1 MKINPY
7 EGAALQVLIYK
18 EQAKGL
24 ARNDELYLHEAKLL
38 LAAIHELM
46 REVVPEREH
55 EGTDKF
61 LPEKLADEM
70 YDILVFFYSHFKRE
84 ILQGKIDFNTVWS
97 ANGVGKR
104 SDIYD
109 RLEQQLYNLIDDN
122 RPEAVH
128 HFLRLYFSAA
138 KYSPTPLH
146 LLDIFI
152 KTMNKVVNN
161 RPATLYTTYSEIL
174 ERELTDDEIVRLNQH
189 LERMTRYL
197 RKFLK
202 RDLQPTDW
210 SKESAPEIYWL
221 MLNWMD
227 SDAAFEMLQ
236 KLLNSREKV
245 KSGSLDHTVIHAP
258 TTQEII
264 LYSKR

>member
-1 MKINPY
+1 
-7 EGAALQVLIYK
+7 
-18 EQAKGL
+18 
-24 ARNDELYLHEAKLL
+24 
-38 LAAIHELM
+38 
-46 REVVPEREH
+46 
-55 EGTDKF
+55 
-61 LPEKLADEM
+61 
-70 YDILVFFYSHFKRE
+70 
-84 ILQGKIDFNTVWS
+84 
-97 ANGVGKR
+97 
-104 SDIYD
+104 
-109 RLEQQLYNLIDDN
+109 
-122 RPEAVH
+122 
-128 HFLRLYFSAA
+128 
-138 KYSPTPLH
+138 
-146 LLDIFI
+146 
-152 KTMNKVVNN
+152 MNKVVNN

-174 ERELTDDEIVRLNQH
+174 KRELTDDEIVLLNQH

-236 KLLNSREKV
+236 KLLNSREKAQ
-245 KSGSLDHTVIHAP
+245 SGNLDHTVIHAP